1 MEQVDADLVL
11 MEQVDE
17 DLVLMEQVDED
28 LVLCYQDSQQASL
41 ISFLNFC
48 FLFKRMEVALEAGA
62 KLMKI

>member
-11 MEQVDE
+11 MEQV
-17 DLVLMEQVDED
+17 VDED